1 MACHS
6 DLPPDLASERIW
18 LPFPI
23 GFDMFIHQPPTH
35 GSWLNLVETL
45 FGKMARTFLRGMRV
59 DSWNELKTRILKGI
73 AEINES
79 PFVHRWSKFKI
90 LESGIICSSFIETIY

>member
-1 MACHS
+1 M
-6 DLPPDLASERIW
+6 
-18 LPFPI
+18 
-23 GFDMFIHQPPTH
+23 
-35 GSWLNLVETL
+35 NLVETL

-73 AEINES
+73 VEINES

-90 LESGIICSSFIETIY
+90 LES